1 MLPIRALSLALALY
15 CVLTLSVLYA
25 TDEFRFRSV
34 SFMQHCLYLLTRFL
48 QNKTPEVFLFFL
60 FLFFFKCKQLL
71 GAVQFGRLLV
81 LSL

>member
-15 CVLTLSVLYA
+15 CVLSLSVLYA
-25 TDEFRFRSV
+25 TYEFRFRSV

-60 FLFFFKCKQLL
+60 FLFLKCKQLL

-81 LSL
+81 VPL